1 MSDFLNFLN
10 TADLDTL
17 TQVPGI
23 TRPLAGNLIAA
34 RPFET
39 VEDCLQVKGMGKT
52 LLGKLETFA
61 EAQGN
66 PPENRAMIPVETEAP
81 PVVIEKSQPAQE
93 SPKPKE
99 DSFLSRLGRAFLVFL
114 KALVRLVMLAIL
126 VLSIGALFYY
136 GLPFIQ
142 ETFIAPVEQNTAEIQ
157 NIEAEIASLQ
167 TQLEEMSARVTALE
181 TSVEAHTQSIQKLE
195 DIQTTLETQMQ
206 TSDDAILLELK
217 HEVMSARALDILAR
231 GRLYLAQSNFG
242 LAEAD
247 VQTAR
252 DLLAELNAE
261 TEDEV
266 FAQAV
271 TRLDM
276 ALDNLPD
283 FPVIAAGDLE
293 IAWAILMSGVV
304 PAAPTATP
312 TAFDATTSTPTP
324 PVLETSTPTPL
335 PPPTVEVTSTP

>member
-1 MSDFLNFLN
+1 W
-10 TADLDTL
+10 
-17 TQVPGI
+17 
-23 TRPLAGNLIAA
+23 
-34 RPFET
+34 
-39 VEDCLQVKGMGKT
+39 
-52 LLGKLETFA
+52 
-61 EAQGN
+61 
-66 PPENRAMIPVETEAP
+66 
-81 PVVIEKSQPAQE
+81 
-93 SPKPKE
+93 
-99 DSFLSRLGRAFLVFL
+99 
-114 KALVRLVMLAIL
+114 
-126 VLSIGALFYY
+126 
-136 GLPFIQ
+136 
-142 ETFIAPVEQNTAEIQ
+142 
-157 NIEAEIASLQ
+157 
-167 TQLEEMSARVTALE
+167 
-181 TSVEAHTQSIQKLE
+181 
-195 DIQTTLETQMQ
+195 
-206 TSDDAILLELK
+206 
-217 HEVMSARALDILAR
+217 ALDILAR
-231 GRLYLAQSNFG
+231 GRLYLSQSNFG

-312 TAFDATTSTPTP
+312 TVFDATTSTPTP

-335 PPPTVEVTSTP
+335 PPPTVEATSTP